1 MSDSRTCS
9 RPIQSCYQCRKRKI
23 KCNRAYPCAPCI
35 LRGEG
40 DVCREVDRNQTSS
53 SKSTADTLDDV
64 INRVT
69 SLERVVSRLSKAL
82 PPDLIAPRV
91 DDLDSSFPTS
101 MPSSSMPKP
110 QPKSAPRP
118 VGFATDVAP
127 KPESVIRSS
136 YGSGST
142 DEDVAMMLEDFAMGH
157 RVNRS
162 RATQELDTESSDL
175 YTHRRSVSNGSQDG
189 FIRRDHSLPL
199 TPVSTIDVFV
209 PQFGLPDRH
218 PLSLLIDT
226 STDIVGRL
234 VSVLPAKG
242 RCKALVHFYFER
254 LEWYSK
260 VLHSPSFLVE
270 ANQLMEQVFS
280 MASNAP
286 IRDSSVLAHVS
297 VPFLSVYFMVLCLSL
312 HLIEPEMCRVLNIGF
327 DEATE
332 LSKKMYNAAQA
343 CLYVSDFIG
352 NHSLEALQ
360 CLILMGVYQQNLD
373 EADSHWALL
382 GSAIK
387 MAQNLGISKLGS
399 ESDNKPYS
407 GIWTSVIK
415 REVARRVW
423 WSLIFND
430 WSHAAAH
437 NGAYSIHPSQNHTG
451 FPANVNDAD
460 LVDGFPL
467 KERPIMQYT
476 EMTLSLTRFRFV
488 GIYREIVDNMQSPTG
503 YEFVTEIDAK
513 IRKLQEDIPRYF
525 QEHDTNAT
533 ENSASPAPAPYRPA
547 QNVKQLE
554 LTLCLLMGETRQL
567 RLHRPYLFKGYKDR
581 KYAKS
586 RERCINSARAILN
599 LLKSND
605 EQSAILLKWWMV
617 LFYGFA
623 ASVVLFI
630 DLCHHKADNSPDL
643 GLRRL
648 ELREALDLF
657 KTVEHIS
664 SVSRNA
670 IALLEGLMSVEPD
683 ISSKPSRKRGA
694 STQESDEPFGQVV
707 KRMIIDAHRNA
718 SSPVSSQSSG
728 SLVSSPNKLM
738 SPAST
743 PHSTLHHRSRSDSH
757 ANSSF
762 TSTPATG
769 MDEYPPRI
777 SIPVN
782 RTMAPSSQWS
792 SKTGSQ
798 ASTPHTS
805 SSNRLSLALSGQNS
819 SQDGLTCVNSN
830 TGGSPFG
837 LGWGLSGRDAFAP
850 NILFRESE
858 MFEASMRELD
868 EATMNEL
875 GQLLWSDETFSGY
888 SRTAGNNIESERDEM
903 SLSGFESFN
912 GMGFTGL

>member
-1 MSDSRTCS
+1 MS
-9 RPIQSCYQCRKRKI
+9 
-23 KCNRAYPCAPCI
+23 
-35 LRGEG
+35 
-40 DVCREVDRNQTSS
+40 
-53 SKSTADTLDDV
+53 
-64 INRVT
+64 
-69 SLERVVSRLSKAL
+69 
-82 PPDLIAPRV
+82 
-91 DDLDSSFPTS
+91 
-101 MPSSSMPKP
+101 SSSMPKSRP
-110 QPKSAPRP
+110 QSSSRPLGSASD
-118 VGFATDVAP
+118 GDAN
-127 KPESVIRSS
+127 PESVIRSS
-136 YGSGST
+136 YGTGST

-162 RATQELDTESSDL
+162 RAAQELDPGPSDL
-175 YTHRRSVSNGSQDG
+175 YTHRQMTAYGSQSAPP
-189 FIRRDHSLPL
+189 RRESHENATRSLPL
-199 TPVSTIDVFV
+199 TPVSATDVFV
-209 PQFGLPDRH
+209 PQLGLPDHH
-218 PLSLLIDT
+218 PLALLIDINT
-226 STDIVGRL
+226 NVVGRL
-234 VSVLPAKG
+234 VSVLPAKSH
-242 RCKALVHFYFER
+242 CMTLVTFYFER

-260 VLHSPSFLVE
+260 VLHSPSFLSD
-270 ANQLMEQVFS
+270 AHQLLGQVFS
-280 MASNAP
+280 TSSNGP
-286 IRDSSVLAHVS
+286 LCDYSVLVHVS

-312 HLIEPEMCRVLNIGF
+312 HLIEPDTCRILNIGF

-343 CLYVSDFIG
+343 CLY
-352 NHSLEALQ
+352 
-360 CLILMGVYQQNLD
+360 QNLD

-387 MAQNLGISKLGS
+387 MAQNLGISRLGS
-399 ESDNKPYS
+399 ESDNKTYT

-415 REVARRVW
+415 REVARRIW

-451 FPANVNDAD
+451 FPANINDVD

-467 KERPIMQYT
+467 KVRPIMEYT

-503 YEFVTEIDAK
+503 YDFVTEIDAK
-513 IRKLQEDIPRYF
+513 IRKLQAEVPRYF
-525 QEHDTNAT
+525 EEYNLNTPD
-533 ENSASPAPAPYRPA
+533 NSASPPPYNPA

-586 RERCINSARAILN
+586 REQCINSARAILN

-630 DLCHHKADNSPDL
+630 DLCHHKADN
-643 GLRRL
+643 GLELEMRRV

-664 SVSRNA
+664 TVSRNA
-670 IALLEGLMSVEPD
+670 IALLEGLMTTVGVEPD
-683 ISSKPSRKRGA
+683 IPSKPSRKRGA
-694 STQESDEPFGQVV
+694 YTQESEEPFGQVV
-707 KRMIIDAHRNA
+707 KRMIIDAHQTA
-718 SSPVSSQSSG
+718 CSPISQSNG
-728 SLVSSPNKLM
+728 SLVSSPTKPL

-743 PHSTLHHRSRSDSH
+743 PHATLHHRSRSESYTT
-757 ANSSF
+757 SSLNV
-762 TSTPATG
+762 TPEVG
-769 MDEYPPRI
+769 IDEYPPRI

-782 RTMAPSSQWS
+782 RAMPSSSSRWSSTLSLPHTLSNGLSMAPSGHS
-792 SKTGSQ
+792 STNQRGK
-798 ASTPHTS
+798 
-805 SSNRLSLALSGQNS
+805 
-819 SQDGLTCVNSN
+819 DVLTCVNPI
-830 TGGSPFG
+830 GGELDNSSTPPFG
-837 LGWGLSGRDAFAP
+837 LGWGLPARDALAP

-858 MFEASMRELD
+858 MFEASIRQLD

-875 GQLLWSDETFSGY
+875 GQLLWSDESFVHGI
-888 SRTAGNNIESERDEM
+888 RNAGTPGNLESARDEI
-903 SLSGFESFN
+903 SLAGFESFH
-912 GMGFTGL
+912 GMAFTGT

>member
-40 DVCREVDRNQTSS
+40 DVCREVDRNQTNSN
-53 SKSTADTLDDV
+53 KSTTETLDDV
-64 INRVT
+64 LHRVT
-69 SLERVVSRLSKAL
+69 VLEQVVSRLSKL
-82 PPDLIAPRV
+82 STPDLNPSRV
-91 DDLDSSFPTS
+91 DESDRFVSTAMS
-101 MPSSSMPKP
+101 SSSMPKYQTKDSSKP
-110 QPKSAPRP
+110 MLPASNS
-118 VGFATDVAP
+118 TP
-127 KPESVIRSS
+127 KPESSIRSS

-162 RATQELDTESSDL
+162 RATQELENEPSDL
-175 YTHRRSVSNGSQDG
+175 YTHRRTISYGSQDG
-189 FIRRDHSLPL
+189 SLRRESYEKATPSLPL
-199 TPVSTIDVFV
+199 TPVSVIDGFG
-209 PQFGLPDRH
+209 PQIGLPDRH

-226 STDIVGRL
+226 STNVVGRL
-234 VSVLPAKG
+234 VSVLPA
-242 RCKALVHFYFER
+242 REHCMALVHFYFER

-260 VLHSPSFLVE
+260 VLHSPSFLAE
-270 ANQLMEQVFS
+270 ANLLLERVFP
-280 MASNAP
+280 MASSTP
-286 IRDSSVLAHVS
+286 TCDSSVLAHLS
-297 VPFLSVYFMVLCLSL
+297 IPFLSVYFMVLCLSL
-312 HLIEPEMCRVLNIGF
+312 HLIEPDLCRILNIGF
-327 DEATE
+327 NEATE

-343 CLYVSDFIG
+343 CMYVSDFIG

-387 MAQNLGISKLGS
+387 IAQNLGISRLGS
-399 ESDNKPYS
+399 ESDNKSYS

-415 REVARRVW
+415 REIARRVW

-460 LVDGFPL
+460 LVDGLPL
-467 KERPIMQYT
+467 KERPLMQYT

-488 GIYREIVDNMQSPTG
+488 GIYREIVDNMQSSTG

-513 IRKLQEDIPRYF
+513 IRKMQEDIPHYF
-525 QEHDTNAT
+525 QEHGVNTPDS
-533 ENSASPAPAPYRPA
+533 SASPGPAPYRPA

-581 KYAKS
+581 RYSKS
-586 RERCINSARAILN
+586 REQCVTSARKILN

-605 EQSAILLKWWMV
+605 EQSAVLLKWWMV

-643 GLRRL
+643 EMRRL

-664 SVSRNA
+664 TVSRNA
-670 IALLEGLMSVEPD
+670 IALLEGLMTVEPD
-683 ISSKPSRKRGA
+683 LPSKPSRKRGA
-694 STQESDEPFGQVV
+694 STQETDEPFGQVV
-707 KRMIIDAHRNA
+707 KRMIIDAHRSA
-718 SSPVSSQSSG
+718 SSPASTHSSL
-728 SLVSSPNKLM
+728 SLVSSPNT
-738 SPAST
+738 A
-743 PHSTLHHRSRSDSH
+743 LHHRSRSDSH
-757 ANSSF
+757 ATSSY
-762 TSTPATG
+762 TSTPAAG

-782 RTMAPSSQWS
+782 RTMNSGSQWQ
-792 SKTGSQ
+792 SQ
-798 ASTPHTS
+798 TVSQTSTPHTS
-805 SSNRLSLALSGQNS
+805 SSNHSLIGSFAPNSGQEVDLS
-819 SQDGLTCVNSN
+819 P
-830 TGGSPFG
+830 GGSPFG
-837 LGWGLSGRDAFAP
+837 LGWGLPGRDVFAP

-858 MFEASMRELD
+858 MFDASLRELD

-875 GQLLWSDETFSGY
+875 GQLLWSDDNLARYT
-888 SRTAGNNIESERDEM
+888 RHVANNVESVERDEL
-903 SLSGFESFN
+903 SLAGFENFN
-912 GMGFTGL
+912 GLSFSG

>member
-40 DVCREVDRNQTSS
+40 DVCREVDKNQTSS
-53 SKSTADTLDDV
+53 SKSTTETLDDV
-64 INRVT
+64 LHRVT
-69 SLERVVSRLSKAL
+69 VLERAVSHLSKLL
-82 PPDLIAPRV
+82 PPDLNASGV
-91 DDLDSSFPTS
+91 DDSDSSISTAMS
-101 MPSSSMPKP
+101 SSSMPKSRP
-110 QPKSAPRP
+110 QSSSRLVP
-118 VGFATDVAP
+118 VGSASDGDVN
-127 KPESVIRSS
+127 PESVIRSS
-136 YGSGST
+136 YGTGST

-162 RATQELDTESSDL
+162 RAAQELDPGPSDL
-175 YTHRRSVSNGSQDG
+175 YTHRQMTAYGSQSAPP
-189 FIRRDHSLPL
+189 RHESHENVTRSLPL
-199 TPVSTIDVFV
+199 TPVSATDVFV
-209 PQFGLPDRH
+209 PQLGLPDHH
-218 PLSLLIDT
+218 PLALLIDINT
-226 STDIVGRL
+226 NVIGRL
-234 VSVLPAKG
+234 VSVLPAKSH
-242 RCKALVHFYFER
+242 CLTLVTFYFER

-260 VLHSPSFLVE
+260 VLHSPSFLSD
-270 ANQLMEQVFS
+270 AHQLMGQVFPTS
-280 MASNAP
+280 SNGP
-286 IRDSSVLAHVS
+286 LCDYSVLVHVS

-312 HLIEPEMCRVLNIGF
+312 HLIEPDTCRILNIGF

-387 MAQNLGISKLGS
+387 MAQNLGISRLGS
-399 ESDNKPYS
+399 ESDNKTYT

-415 REVARRVW
+415 REVARRIW
-423 WSLIFND
+423 WSLVFND

-451 FPANVNDAD
+451 FPANINDVD

-467 KERPIMQYT
+467 KVRPIMEYT

-503 YEFVTEIDAK
+503 YDFVTEIDAK
-513 IRKLQEDIPRYF
+513 IRKMQEEVPRYF
-525 QEHDTNAT
+525 EEYNLNTPD
-533 ENSASPAPAPYRPA
+533 NSASPPPYNPA

-586 RERCINSARAILN
+586 REQCINSARAILN

-630 DLCHHKADNSPDL
+630 DLCHHKADN
-643 GLRRL
+643 GLELEMRRV

-664 SVSRNA
+664 TVSRNA

-683 ISSKPSRKRGA
+683 IPSKPSRKRGA
-694 STQESDEPFGQVV
+694 YTQESEEPFGQVV
-707 KRMIIDAHRNA
+707 KRMIIDAHQTA
-718 SSPVSSQSSG
+718 SSPISQSNG
-728 SLVSSPNKLM
+728 SLVSSPTKPL

-743 PHSTLHHRSRSDSH
+743 PHATLHHRSRSESYT
-757 ANSSF
+757 
-762 TSTPATG
+762 TSTLSVTPEVG
-769 MDEYPPRI
+769 IDEYPPRI

-782 RTMAPSSQWS
+782 RAMPSSSSRWSSTQISLPHTLSNGLSMAPS
-792 SKTGSQ
+792 G
-798 ASTPHTS
+798 H
-805 SSNRLSLALSGQNS
+805 SNTNQRRK
-819 SQDGLTCVNSN
+819 DGLTCVNPI
-830 TGGSPFG
+830 GGELDNSSTPPFG
-837 LGWGLSGRDAFAP
+837 LGWGLPARDALAP

-858 MFEASMRELD
+858 MFE
-868 EATMNEL
+868 
-875 GQLLWSDETFSGY
+875 LLWSDESFGY
-888 SRTAGNNIESERDEM
+888 GIRNAGTPGNAESARDDL
-903 SLSGFESFN
+903 SLAGFESFN
-912 GMGFTGL
+912 GMAFTGT

>member
-40 DVCREVDRNQTSS
+40 DVCREVDKNQTNS
-53 SKSTADTLDDV
+53 SKSATETLDDV
-64 INRVT
+64 LHRVT
-69 SLERVVSRLSKAL
+69 VLERVVTRLSRLL
-82 PPDLIAPRV
+82 PPDLNANSGV
-91 DDLDSSFPTS
+91 DDSDSSFSTA
-101 MPSSSMPKP
+101 MSSSSVLKS
-110 QPKSAPRP
+110 QPKDVPKAAGSI
-118 VGFATDVAP
+118 VGKGDGIH

-162 RATQELDTESSDL
+162 RATHELNHEPSEL
-175 YTHRRSVSNGSQDG
+175 YIHRLATAYESQDKSESYEKAT
-189 FIRRDHSLPL
+189 HSLPL
-199 TPVSTIDVFV
+199 TPVSAMDVFV
-209 PQFGLPDRH
+209 PQFGLPARH
-218 PLSLLIDT
+218 PLALLIDP
-226 STDIVGRL
+226 STNVAGRL
-234 VSVLPAKG
+234 VSILPA
-242 RCKALVHFYFER
+242 RSNCQALVRFYFER

-260 VLHSPSFLVE
+260 VLHTPSFLSA
-270 ANQLMEQVFS
+270 ANQLMGQVFS
-280 MASNAP
+280 MSSNGP
-286 IRDSSVLAHVS
+286 VCDSSVLSQVS
-297 VPFLSVYFMVLCLSL
+297 IPFLSVYFMVLCLSL
-312 HLIEPEMCRVLNIGF
+312 HLIEPEMCRILNIGF

-387 MAQNLGISKLGS
+387 MAQNLGISRLGS
-399 ESDNKPYS
+399 ESENRTYK

-415 REVARRVW
+415 REVARRIW

-460 LVDGFPL
+460 LVDGLPL
-467 KERPIMQYT
+467 QERPTMQYT

-503 YEFVTEIDAK
+503 YDFVTEIDAK
-513 IRKLQEDIPRYF
+513 IRRMQEDVPRYF
-525 QEHDTNAT
+525 QEHDSTL
-533 ENSASPAPAPYRPA
+533 ESYNSTSPPSAPSRYRPSP
-547 QNVKQLE
+547 NVKQLE

-586 RERCINSARAILN
+586 REQCINSAKAILN

-605 EQSAILLKWWMV
+605 EQSATLLKWWMV

-643 GLRRL
+643 EMRRI

-670 IALLEGLMSVEPD
+670 IALLEGLL
-683 ISSKPSRKRGA
+683 SSSLL
-694 STQESDEPFGQVV
+694 SFGQ
-707 KRMIIDAHRNA
+707 R
-718 SSPVSSQSSG
+718 
-728 SLVSSPNKLM
+728 
-738 SPAST
+738 
-743 PHSTLHHRSRSDSH
+743 
-757 ANSSF
+757 
-762 TSTPATG
+762 
-769 MDEYPPRI
+769 
-777 SIPVN
+777 
-782 RTMAPSSQWS
+782 
-792 SKTGSQ
+792 
-798 ASTPHTS
+798 
-805 SSNRLSLALSGQNS
+805 
-819 SQDGLTCVNSN
+819 
-830 TGGSPFG
+830 
-837 LGWGLSGRDAFAP
+837 
-850 NILFRESE
+850 
-858 MFEASMRELD
+858 
-868 EATMNEL
+868 
-875 GQLLWSDETFSGY
+875 
-888 SRTAGNNIESERDEM
+888 
-903 SLSGFESFN
+903 
-912 GMGFTGL
+912 